1 MNYPEDVVMLDV
13 ESLEENIASL
23 IEQFENKHGY
33 TIEMAKVWRKFDN
46 KPDVSLHFT
55 NGF

>member
-1 MNYPEDVVMLDV
+1 MNYPDDIVMKDAED
-13 ESLEENIASL
+13 LEENIAAL

-55 NGF
+55 AGF